1 MKMAFVSCDATSAI
15 RIETT
20 LPIPFCFFRFLAPDQ
35 AEWLSAAGAVQRGAL
50 AELAAQATGARL
62 LLIAP
67 GEAIALHRIPLPSRK
82 RSTWARAAPYAL
94 EDQVVEDIETLHFAL
109 ADRPE
114 DGRLAV
120 AVVNRDTLRGWLDA
134 CAGAGLVPAAI
145 IPEPLLLPWQ
155 EGDWSVLL
163 EKRRAVART
172 GRWDGFASE
181 QDLLDLLLNQAMA
194 ETDAARPQRLRV
206 WGHPSPTFIE
216 IGLEPCIEDS
226 APEPL
231 QVFASAYQP
240 AAVINLLQ
248 GAYSPQA
255 HWGRWLRPWRA
266 AAALAG
272 AWLLVQCLGL
282 AHDYWSL
289 RREQTALRAVMEQV
303 YKEAVPGA
311 TRIVNPR
318 VQLETRLRELR
329 PASASGSGAFL
340 ELLYRGGQPL
350 ASFPDITLRG
360 FSYREGQL
368 DLDLEGGS
376 PAVLDQLRQK
386 LNQQPGLQIE
396 VRTTQREGR
405 MESKVTLKKAPS

>member
-1 MKMAFVSCDATSAI
+1 MKMASASCGAI
-15 RIETT
+15 SVTRIKTT
-20 LPIPFCFFRFLAPDQ
+20 LPIPFCFFRFQTPGQ
-35 AEWLSAAGAVQRGAL
+35 AEWLSSAGVVQRGAL

-62 LLIAP
+62 VLVAP
-67 GEAIALHRIPLPSRK
+67 GEAITLHRVPLPSRK
-82 RSTWARAAPYAL
+82 RSTWARAVPYAL

-109 ADRPE
+109 GSAPE
-114 DGRLAV
+114 DDHLPV
-120 AVVNRDTLRGWLDA
+120 AVINRDTLRGWLDA
-134 CAGAGLVPAAI
+134 CTAAGLVPAAI

-155 EGDWSVLL
+155 EGDWSLVL
-163 EKRRAVART
+163 EEQRIVART

-181 QDLLDLLLNQAMA
+181 RDLLDLLWNQTTA
-194 ETDAARPQRLRV
+194 EAGAARPQRLRV
-206 WGHPSPTFIE
+206 WGHPPPALAE
-216 IGLEPCIEDS
+216 ADWELRLEDS

-272 AWLLVQCLGL
+272 AWLLVQGFSL
-282 AHDYWSL
+282 AYEHWSL
-289 RREQTALRAVMEQV
+289 RREQTALRAAMEQV

-329 PASASGSGAFL
+329 PTSTSGGAFL
-340 ELLYRGGQPL
+340 ELLHRGGQAL
-350 ASFPDITLRG
+350 TGFTEVTLGG
-360 FSYREGQL
+360 FNYREGQL

-376 PAVLDQLRQK
+376 PALLDQLQQK
-386 LNQQPGLQIE
+386 LSQQPGLQIE
-396 VRTTQREGR
+396 MRTTQREGQLQ
-405 MESKVTLKKAPS
+405 SKVTLKRTPS